1 MVTVATWRRG
11 LLAGARTTWTL
22 GKVIFPVTVAV
33 TVLRHTPV
41 IDGVTALLAPLM
53 TLVGLPGEA
62 AVALALGNLL
72 NLYAAIGAM
81 LSMTLTVKEVFLLA
95 VMLSFS
101 HNLLVE
107 TAVTTRIGVSV
118 WAAAGMRLG
127 LAFGAAA
134 LLNLLWRGGEEPAR
148 YGLVPPA
155 APDLAGDWAAV
166 AWHGIE
172 TAFWGVVQMALIVV
186 PLMVVIELL
195 KDLRV
200 VDRLARALA
209 PVTRLLGLSERT
221 SLTLLAGLL
230 FGLAFGAGVIIESAR
245 EAGFSK
251 RDLYLLTL
259 FLSACH
265 AVVEDTLIFV
275 PLGINVVWLLILR
288 LAVAFILTILLAR
301 VWRALEARRG
311 RSENPTPHQA

>member
-11 LLAGARTTWTL
+11 LLAGARTAWTL

-41 IDGVTALLAPLM
+41 IDGLTALLAPLM

-62 AVALALGNLL
+62 ALVLALGNLL

-118 WAAAGMRLG
+118 WTAAGMRLG

-134 LLNLLWRGGEEPAR
+134 LLNLLWRGGEEAAR

-155 APDLAGDWAAV
+155 APNLAGDWAAI

-172 TAFWGVVQMALIVV
+172 TAFWGVVQMALIVFQ
-186 PLMVVIELL
+186 LMVAIELL

-200 VDRLARALA
+200 VDRLARALT

-221 SLTLLAGLL
+221 ALTLLAGLL
-230 FGLAFGAGVIIESAR
+230 FGLTFGAGVIIESAR

-301 VWRALEARRG
+301 VWRTLEARRA
-311 RSENPTPHQA
+311 RSQNPTPHRA

>member
-11 LLAGARTTWTL
+11 LLAGARTAWTL

-41 IDGVTALLAPLM
+41 IDGLTALLAPLM

-62 AVALALGNLL
+62 ALVLALGNLL

-118 WAAAGMRLG
+118 WTAAGMRLG

-134 LLNLLWRGGEEPAR
+134 LLNLLWRGGEEAAR

-155 APDLAGDWAAV
+155 APNLAGDWAAI

-172 TAFWGVVQMALIVV
+172 TAFWGVVQMALIVF
-186 PLMVVIELL
+186 PLMVAIELL

-200 VDRLARALA
+200 VDRLARALT

-221 SLTLLAGLL
+221 ALTLLAGLL

-301 VWRALEARRG
+301 VWRTLEARRA
-311 RSENPTPHQA
+311 RSQNPTPHRA

>member
-1 MVTVATWRRG
+1 MVTAQTWRRG
-11 LLAGARTTWTL
+11 LLAGARTSWTL
-22 GKVIFPVTVAV
+22 GKVIFPVTVVV
-33 TVLRHTPV
+33 TVLRYTPV
-41 IDGVTALLAPLM
+41 IDGLTALFAPLM
-53 TLVGLPGEA
+53 KLVGLPGEA
-62 AVALALGNLL
+62 AVVLALGNLL

-81 LSMTLTVKEVFLLA
+81 LSMSLTVKEVFLLA
-95 VMLSFS
+95 VMISFS

-107 TAVTTRIGVSV
+107 TAVTRRIGVRV
-118 WAAAGMRLG
+118 GAAAGMRLG
-127 LAFGAAA
+127 LAFGSAA
-134 LLNLLWRGGEEPAR
+134 LLNLLWQGGEEPAR
-148 YGLVPPA
+148 YGLVLPA
-155 APDLAGDWAAV
+155 APDLTGDWDAI

-172 TAFWGVVQMALIVV
+172 TAFWGVVQMTLIVL
-186 PLMVVIELL
+186 PLMVGIELL

-200 VDRLARALA
+200 VDRLSRLLA
-209 PVTRLLGLSERT
+209 PLTRLLGLSERT

-275 PLGINVVWLLILR
+275 PLGINVLGLLALR
-288 LAVAFILTILLAR
+288 LAVALILTTLFAR
-301 VWRALEARRG
+301 AWRALEARRAQ
-311 RSENPTPHQA
+311 RPTTYRA